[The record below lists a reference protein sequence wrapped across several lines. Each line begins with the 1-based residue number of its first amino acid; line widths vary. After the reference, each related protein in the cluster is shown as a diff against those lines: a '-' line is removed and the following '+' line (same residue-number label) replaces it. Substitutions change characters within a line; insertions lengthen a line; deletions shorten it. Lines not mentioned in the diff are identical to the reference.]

1 LGVGKDAAS
10 STQDGYGHRAVPDAE
25 VVVERGVVGR
35 GDEDAVVGFGDAHE
49 EVVEDGAASG
59 GYAQLVG
66 VDFDAVVTLGEDS
79 VHVRLGNGDGDQ
91 GETGKKM
98 VGSLLFFERIARAC
112 WDPLGALTA
121 MAVRRR
127 SLPFMLS
134 YAAVLAGCGDANPA
148 ISLRCTASTVRKFCA
163 TARLT

>member
-1 LGVGKDAAS
+1 
-10 STQDGYGHRAVPDAE
+10 
-25 VVVERGVVGR
+25 
-35 GDEDAVVGFGDAHE
+35 
-49 EVVEDGAASG
+49 
-59 GYAQLVG
+59 
-66 VDFDAVVTLGEDS
+66 
-79 VHVRLGNGDGDQ
+79 
-91 GETGKKM
+91 
-98 VGSLLFFERIARAC
+98 
-112 WDPLGALTA
+112 

>member
-1 LGVGKDAAS
+1 
-10 STQDGYGHRAVPDAE
+10 
-25 VVVERGVVGR
+25 
-35 GDEDAVVGFGDAHE
+35 
-49 EVVEDGAASG
+49 
-59 GYAQLVG
+59 
-66 VDFDAVVTLGEDS
+66 
-79 VHVRLGNGDGDQ
+79 
-91 GETGKKM
+91 
-98 VGSLLFFERIARAC
+98 LLFFERIHRAC
-112 WDPLGALTA
+112 VSGPPGALTA

>member
-1 LGVGKDAAS
+1 M
-10 STQDGYGHRAVPDAE
+10 
-25 VVVERGVVGR
+25 
-35 GDEDAVVGFGDAHE
+35 
-49 EVVEDGAASG
+49 
-59 GYAQLVG
+59 
-66 VDFDAVVTLGEDS
+66 
-79 VHVRLGNGDGDQ
+79 RLGNGDGDQ

-98 VGSLLFFERIARAC
+98 VGSLLFFERIHRAC
-112 WDPLGALTA
+112 VSGPPGALTA

>member
-1 LGVGKDAAS
+1 M
-10 STQDGYGHRAVPDAE
+10 
-25 VVVERGVVGR
+25 
-35 GDEDAVVGFGDAHE
+35 
-49 EVVEDGAASG
+49 
-59 GYAQLVG
+59 
-66 VDFDAVVTLGEDS
+66 
-79 VHVRLGNGDGDQ
+79 RLGNGDGDQ

-98 VGSLLFFERIARAC
+98 GRCCFLNASRVRVGT
-112 WDPLGALTA
+112 PGALTA